1 MFYQLV
7 LRQFS
12 NFGFINLTQKLPIYD
27 LLMISLEA
35 EEEENGWD
43 ESLQSKEEIA
53 KVFIYIYI
61 FNNLINIY
69 FIVFLLNHF
78 K

>member
-1 MFYQLV
+1 LV

-61 FNNLINIY
+61 
-69 FIVFLLNHF
+69 
-78 K
+78 

>member
-1 MFYQLV
+1 
-7 LRQFS
+7 
-12 NFGFINLTQKLPIYD
+12 
-27 LLMISLEA
+27 MISLDA

-53 KVFIYIYI
+53 KVYMFIYIYI
-61 FNNLINIY
+61 YI
-69 FIVFLLNHF
+69 